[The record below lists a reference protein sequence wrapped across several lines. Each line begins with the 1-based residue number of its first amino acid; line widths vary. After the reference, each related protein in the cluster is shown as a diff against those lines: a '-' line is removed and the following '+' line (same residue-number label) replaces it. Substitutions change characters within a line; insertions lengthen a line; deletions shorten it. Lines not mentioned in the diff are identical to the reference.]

1 MAQRSCCVHRN
12 RRGVAVSKIVMY
24 GADWCGDCQRSKQY
38 FADHSVEYTYIDLVQ
53 QPEQYEEVTR
63 RNGGAKSIPVIV
75 FADGTQLT
83 EPSNDQLREKLDN

>member
-38 FADHSVEYTYIDLVQ
+38 FADHSVEYTYIDLEQ